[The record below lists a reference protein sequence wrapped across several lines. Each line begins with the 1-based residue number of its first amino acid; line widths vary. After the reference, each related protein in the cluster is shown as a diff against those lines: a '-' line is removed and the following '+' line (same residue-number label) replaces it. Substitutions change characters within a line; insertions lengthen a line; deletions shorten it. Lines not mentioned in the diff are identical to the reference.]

1 MVLPIVATTAAV
13 AAAVSWLMLPR
24 TLLARKVALR
34 LVLCGQKS
42 GMFCLQA
49 MTHLH
54 LEPVRS

>member
-13 AAAVSWLMLPR
+13 AAAVSWLMLS
-24 TLLARKVALR
+24 RKMLSRKLALR
-34 LVLCGQKS
+34 LVLRRQNS

-54 LEPVRS
+54 LGPVRS

>member
-24 TLLARKVALR
+24 TRLARKVALR
-34 LVLCGQKS
+34 LVLCRYS
-42 GMFCLQA
+42 GLFCLQA

>member
-24 TLLARKVALR
+24 EMLSGKHALR
-34 LVLCGQKS
+34 LLLCWQIS
-42 GMFCLQA
+42 GLLRVQA

-54 LEPVRS
+54 LGHVRS